1 MKLKKLLKHI
11 DICEDVVIFINEE
24 DEPIYKGTCLDVPWS
39 LINLPLNT
47 EESSGSIYSGIKD
60 GNSYIKIFLKEEE

>member
-11 DICEDVVIFINEE
+11 DICEDVVIFINK
-24 DEPIYKGTCLDVPWS
+24 DSEPVYKGACLDVPWS

-47 EESSGSIYSGIKD
+47 EADSESIYSGVKN
-60 GNSYIKIFLKEEE
+60 GRSYIEIFLKEE